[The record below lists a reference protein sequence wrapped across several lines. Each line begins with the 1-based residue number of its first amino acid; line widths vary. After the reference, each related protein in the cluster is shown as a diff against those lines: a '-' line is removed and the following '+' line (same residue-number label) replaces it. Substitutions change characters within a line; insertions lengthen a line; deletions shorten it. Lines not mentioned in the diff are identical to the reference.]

1 MSVTTGDWNL
11 TNPGIGQINL
21 PDFGLTE
28 KLGWFEPNPLQ
39 TSQNNGAS
47 GSWDVPQTP
56 AGTPNITT
64 SPTPKISSPTPTPTP
79 SPRQQ
84 SGGFNINDFPGY
96 AGWDPSA
103 AYQDWLK
110 TGGAGKG
117 GSSSGGLGAEYDNLF
132 SNTFNAYSDIQD
144 MYRNQALTAN
154 EGLTA
159 EAATAKSAYQEAY
172 ERAKQTLGT
181 QQTELDQSN
190 QGYTNE
196 AIRQYSRAQQ
206 NIQAA
211 RGMSSSAGV
220 GMSEVVAQE
229 FMRTQGD
236 IRQKYMA
243 GQNVLFTAERQND
256 KDWSMAIADLENK
269 IIAGRREI
277 QNNLNGQIN
286 EINTRKAVLEDD
298 KRNLRMQA
306 LQEANLRTEQL
317 KADRESKLWDLGL
330 WKVQRNEEMGVAQ
343 KELDRLASEVKANL
357 TLNTQGM
364 SNTIPAFQANTFF
377 SPTQGTQT
385 LRPNN
390 PNDPYKEIVQY

>member
-1 MSVTTGDWNL
+1 MDTSGFITQDNRNIFQKGADWLYN
-11 TNPGIGQINL
+11 NYGPNL
-21 PDFGLTE
+21 PA
-28 KLGWFEPNPLQ
+28 FEPTNNPQ
-39 TSQNNGAS
+39 PTQNGAS
-47 GSWDVPQTP
+47 GSWDAPQTP
-56 AGTPNITT
+56 VATPNIQN
-64 SPTPKISSPTPTPTP
+64 SPTPVRQTNPVPTPTP
-79 SPRQQ
+79 QQKQ

-96 AGWDPSA
+96 AGWDPSS

-117 GSSSGGLGAEYDNLF
+117 GNTGGGLSAEYDNLF
-132 SNTFNAYSDIQD
+132 SNTFSAYNDIQD

-154 EGLTA
+154 EGLTT
-159 EAATAKSAYQEAY
+159 EAATAKSAYQEAF

-181 QQTELDQSN
+181 QQTELDQSQ

-236 IRQKYMA
+236 IRQKYLA

-256 KDWSMAIADLENK
+256 RDWTMAVQDLENK
-269 IIAGRREI
+269 VIAGRREI
-277 QNNLNGQIN
+277 NNNLNSQLL
-286 EINTRKAVLEDD
+286 EINTRKAILEDD
-298 KRNLRMQA
+298 KRNLRIQAMQ
-306 LQEANLRTEQL
+306 ESNLRTEQL
-317 KADRESKLWDLGL
+317 KADREAKLWDLGM
-330 WKVQRNEEMGVAQ
+330 WKVQRNEEMGIAQ

-364 SNTIPAFQANTFF
+364 SNTIPAFQSNTFF
-377 SPTQGTQT
+377 SPTQGTQA

-390 PNDPYKEIVQY
+390 PNDPYKELV